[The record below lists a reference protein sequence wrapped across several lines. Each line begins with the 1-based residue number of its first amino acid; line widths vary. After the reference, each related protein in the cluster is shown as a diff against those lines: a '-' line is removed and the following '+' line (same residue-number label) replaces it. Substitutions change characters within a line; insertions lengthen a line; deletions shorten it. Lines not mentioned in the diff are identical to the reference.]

1 MEVEEV
7 GITCAKKF
15 KQYLETD
22 EKPEK
27 PFTHLNEI
35 LKQGNTNI
43 DIIHGFLWKIFDD
56 SSIENQ
62 ILID

>member
-35 LKQGNTNI
+35 LK
-43 DIIHGFLWKIFDD
+43 
-56 SSIENQ
+56 
-62 ILID
+62 